1 MCGDSIVSIT
11 YGRTAQK
18 KGKRYLVSFNVVDTR
33 KKKRG
38 KGKTHFFGYK
48 KELLKPQ
55 ASRDYSQHQQQQQHK
70 RIIVPNSP
78 NSLSLQSIQIPFLDE
93 CTLKESGLIS
103 HTACLLN

>member
-38 KGKTHFFGYK
+38 KGKTHFFWVQERVIKATSIKG
-48 KELLKPQ
+48 LLTT
-55 ASRDYSQHQQQQQHK
+55 S
-70 RIIVPNSP
+70 
-78 NSLSLQSIQIPFLDE
+78 
-93 CTLKESGLIS
+93 T
-103 HTACLLN
+103 TTTTT